1 MQQIINENT
10 KYLNRHIASALE
22 AFSYYGP
29 YKAKERHWRCW
40 KSDLRSF
47 FNPDDQKNYGFD
59 QNDDHRFLCE
69 ISSILNLRVITIDVD
84 SLECTIFGPQK
95 PFEYKWINK
104 AQRREQFSEIFKEMG
119 QMSKKNRRK
128 KFNNQIFCGNVRQV
142 CMRKFNLLQDTEIP
156 WIFLKKTDIDCR
168 GNESNEYLLLPIRI
182 HKMIKTAEEVNFTG
196 DWKLGLEGGAFGKD
210 AIFFNQLYFIRAKT
224 LEMHDIANETNL
236 ISDDEPDWR
245 VHIKDE
251 ENARRLNKILN
262 HLVKGTN
269 FERGT
274 GFKLRAKGATN
285 RKRKSSESQNDI
297 PNRKCKRTEFF
308 DDADSTGQTPSSDDL
323 EEDQD
328 LALWQ
333 GRISE
338 VPEEEANKDW
348 VIDQEEDPD
357 VTLWRDKIRKMRERL
372 ILPYSALNLS

>member
-10 KYLNRHIASALE
+10 KYLNRIIASAFE
-22 AFSYYGP
+22 AFPYCGP
-29 YKAKERHWRCW
+29 YKEKQRHRRCW

-69 ISSILNLRVITIDVD
+69 ISSILNLRVITIDVN
-84 SLECTIFGPQK
+84 SLDCTIFGPQK
-95 PFEYKWINK
+95 PFEYMNRKLHY
-104 AQRREQFSEIFKEMG
+104 KEMKKK
-119 QMSKKNRRK
+119 SKGGKNK
-128 KFNNQIFCGNVRQV
+128 TKLFCVNVRYV
-142 CMRKFNLLQDTEIP
+142 SLQRFSQLYDIEIP
-156 WIFLKKTDIDCR
+156 WIFLKKSDINWR
-168 GNESNEYLLLPIRI
+168 GNSYNEFLLLPIRMNR
-182 HKMIKTAEEVNFTG
+182 MIRTAKEVNFTC
-196 DWKLGLEGGAFGKD
+196 DWTIGMAGGAFGKD
-210 AIFFNQLYFIRAKT
+210 ALFFNQLYFIRAKT
-224 LEMHDIANETNL
+224 LEMYNL
-236 ISDDEPDWR
+236 ENDPDWISEAEPVWR
-245 VHIKDE
+245 VHKDDQY
-251 ENARRLNKILN
+251 NRRLLNTILN
-262 HLVKGTN
+262 HLVQGSN
-269 FERGT
+269 CERVT
-274 GFKLRAKGATN
+274 GFYLRAKGDKN
-285 RKRKSSESQNDI
+285 RKRKRCENRNDVQNHK
-297 PNRKCKRTEFF
+297 RKRTKFLDET
-308 DDADSTGQTPSSDDL
+308 DSTGQTSSSDDL